1 MAGGTATGQA
11 IVVAASPI
19 LTRIYTP
26 EEFGVL
32 AVFGSLLGIL
42 GVVASLRYDLAIP
55 LPEKDQEAVNVM
67 ALSLLV
73 AMAFSAI
80 TAAIVIPFGKP
91 IGLFFDVPMLGDYI
105 WLLPLSLLLMGVYQ
119 VFNNWA
125 VRKRLFPVIAKTK
138 ILQSSSMVIVQ
149 AAGYAAGPLALIV
162 GRIFGQVAGLSS
174 LGGKT
179 LQNIKA
185 SNVWPS
191 YSGVTAAAAKYRSFP
206 VYSSWSGLLSTGGP
220 QVPPIL
226 FSLFYGA
233 SAAGVYYLAHR
244 VIALPLSV
252 LGGSITSVFMP
263 DAVEALRE
271 NRLQTVV
278 ANVHRTL
285 SYVAMP
291 PAVALFLTAPE
302 VFVYAFGESWA
313 EAGIVVRWLTP
324 MLFLQFVVSP
334 LSRTFTVLQRQRLGL
349 SLHFVLFA
357 LRMAGI
363 FIPTWASLGFSGT
376 VFWYGLASCVGYFGF
391 SYGISSIT
399 RCRFLGQIKDW
410 LLSFFIGLTV
420 NFPLVMYY
428 AAGDS
433 SIFLFTVCALTTGI
447 FIGLF
452 YTKLA
457 KSLRPL

>member
-1 MAGGTATGQA
+1 MAGGTATGQV

-55 LPEKDQEAVNVM
+55 LPEKDQEAVNVT

-80 TAAIVIPFGKP
+80 TAAVVIPFGKP
-91 IGLFFDVPMLGDYI
+91 IGLVFDVPVLGEYI
-105 WLLPLSLLLMGVYQ
+105 WLLPLGLLLMGVYQ

-149 AAGYAAGPLALIV
+149 AAGYAVGPLALVV
-162 GRIFGQVAGLSS
+162 GRIFGQVAGLST

-179 LQNIKA
+179 LQDIKA
-185 SNVWPS
+185 SNILPS
-191 YSGVTAAAAKYRSFP
+191 YRGVAAAAAKYRSFP
-206 VYSSWSGLLSTGGP
+206 VYATWSGLLSTGGP

-252 LGGSITSVFMP
+252 LGSSITSVFMP

-271 NRLQTVV
+271 DRLQTVV

-285 SYVAMP
+285 SYIAMP

-302 VFVYAFGESWA
+302 IFVYVFGESWA
-313 EAGIVVRWLTP
+313 EAGTVVRWLTP
-324 MLFLQFVVSP
+324 MLFFQFVVSP

-349 SLHFVLFA
+349 SLHSILFA

-363 FIPTWASLGFSGT
+363 FIPTWASLGFTAT
-376 VFWYGLASCVGYFGF
+376 VFWYGLASCVGYIGF
-391 SYGISSIT
+391 SFGISKIGKSGFL
-399 RCRFLGQIKDW
+399 RFVKDW
-410 LLSFFIGLTV
+410 LLSFFVGFAV
-420 NFPLVMYY
+420 NLPLIVYY
-428 AAGDS
+428 AGGAT
-433 SIFLFTVCALTTGI
+433 SIILFCFCALISAI
-447 FIGLF
+447 FMGLF
-452 YTKLA
+452 YMKLA
-457 KSLRPL
+457 RATGL